1 MRALVPGGAG
11 MRGHKLWQVCS
22 MRFDACFT
30 GRGRPRSYFS
40 PSLFD
45 REHLIGWMSAENLE
59 SVEHA
64 LGGGKPNVVV
74 DSNGMPRQA
83 PDAREPPA
91 LNILA
96 LLTEKGCRVTYH
108 DPHVPTLSH
117 AGDSSWTST
126 PLGAENL
133 HSADCVVIT
142 TDHSAHDWDFVV
154 RNAPV
159 VFDTRNATRDMRAER
174 SHVALL

>member
-1 MRALVPGGAG
+1 MRALVLGGAG

-22 MRFDACFT
+22 TRFETCVT
-30 GRGRPRSYFS
+30 GRGRPKSYFS
-40 PSLFD
+40 PRLFD

-64 LGGGKPNVVV
+64 LGGVKPNVVV
-74 DSNGMPRQA
+74 DPNGMPRQA
-83 PDAREPPA
+83 PDAREPPT
-91 LNILA
+91 LDVLA

-108 DPHVPTLSH
+108 DPHMPSLCHV
-117 AGDSSWTST
+117 DNSWTSA
-126 PLGAENL
+126 PLSAENL

-142 TDHSAHDWDFVV
+142 TDHSACDWDFVV
-154 RNAPV
+154 RNASL
-159 VFDTRNATRDMRAER
+159 VFDTRNATRDVRAER